1 MLLSSLSFAYKCRG
15 SAVVTMLHTARR
27 RRESPVC
34 ACPKTCEGVGCWNG
48 RGVVTARGWIIY
60 VLLLLYIP
68 RWCERPRWCYST
80 MWWVGGSVGWC
91 WVGVF
96 FWGDAFRGQGVREV
110 FVAFDHRAMRVRR
123 AEPSK
128 SHGSLSPRTAKRV
141 RHAAVASHWPRRGH
155 SAEQSTT
162 CERHDSDILLFT
174 PTRRSRPRSVTD
186 HPPMIRWTDHRH
198 HHHRPLIASSLKPEH
213 QLPIP
218 RDKTGRPHRA
228 TMNPTDGVPTVLE
241 DAALYRYEMCRN
253 MSSANLPLC
262 VNSTEFIDYNNTDDE
277 ILQVKSALK
286 ANITANVL
294 AGATCNIAVC
304 FSWII
309 LISNFNRFG
318 IYTRILTRSNKLWLS
333 MPCGG
338 AITPKSYRIVW
349 LYNIMN
355 SILLLFLYATVTYSI
370 GALWSDKLPRICL
383 LFDII
388 KISIV

>member
-1 MLLSSLSFAYKCRG
+1 MHFPVIIFSRQFVHRAIQKRIHFIDVLKIIMYIYTIIVIQAQSTCPIPKKKKKIHKKRAMLLSSLSFAYKCRG
-15 SAVVTMLHTARR
+15 TAVVTMLHTARW

-34 ACPKTCEGVGCWNG
+34 VCVSKNVWGGGLLEGGSLW
-48 RGVVTARGWIIY
+48 ARGWIIY

-68 RWCERPRWCYST
+68 RWCERPRWRYST

-128 SHGSLSPRTAKRV
+128 NHGSLSPRTAKRV
-141 RHAAVASHWPRRGH
+141 RHAAVASHWPRRGR

-162 CERHDSDILLFT
+162 CDSDILLFT

-198 HHHRPLIASSLKPEH
+198 HHRHRPLIASSLKPEH

-218 RDKTGRPHRA
+218 GDKTGRPHRA
-228 TMNPTDGVPTVLE
+228 TMNPTAGVPTVLE

-262 VNSTEFIDYNNTDDE
+262 VNSTEFIDSNNTDEE
-277 ILQVKSALK
+277 ILQVKGAQN
-286 ANITANVL
+286 ANITANFL
-294 AGATCNIAVC
+294 DGATCNIAVC
-304 FSWII
+304 SSWI
-309 LISNFNRFG
+309 SNEF
-318 IYTRILTRSNKLWLS
+318 
-333 MPCGG
+333 
-338 AITPKSYRIVW
+338 
-349 LYNIMN
+349 
-355 SILLLFLYATVTYSI
+355 
-370 GALWSDKLPRICL
+370 
-383 LFDII
+383 
-388 KISIV
+388 